1 MTRNMSAYEI
11 VVKLARLVEIGRSIE
26 KLVREAEAIGRRFD
40 VESARSP
47 KSLVHTP
54 MTCGGDP
61 GYDGPREPY
70 ELREAVSQALDD
82 SPYILDGVATMK
94 SLARELR
101 EFLKKMNGKEEADA
115 EDADARPVP

>member
-1 MTRNMSAYEI
+1 MRRNMSAYEI
-11 VVKLARLVEIGRSIE
+11 VTKLARLVEIGRSVE
-26 KLVREAEAIGRRFD
+26 RLVHEAEAIERRFN

-47 KSLVHTP
+47 ESLVHTL

-61 GYDGPREPY
+61 DYDGPREPY

-82 SPYILDGVATMK
+82 SPYVLDGVEEMK
-94 SLARELR
+94 SLTRELR
-101 EFLKKMNGKEEADA
+101 EFLGKMNRREADA